1 MVSPIVLEPTSSKH
15 GVNHVLGAVSGPK
28 GTLVFIQD
36 ALKKAWPT
44 IPEAVQIDAEID
56 IELKEAVGAKIPA

>member
-1 MVSPIVLEPTSSKH
+1 MVSKQVPALMSMYEDTNSIP
-15 GVNHVLGAVSGPK
+15 GAVSGPK

-44 IPEAVQIDAEID
+44 IPDPPAAVEVDV
-56 IELKEAVGAKIPA
+56 ELKEAASAKIPV